1 MTEAEKGDVA
11 GGGGSGGDAG
21 GDAGGGERIQAL
33 GQVAGELMHD
43 LANVVAVVHGRAS
56 LALGD
61 ARAGRP
67 ATAELERLV
76 EASEDLGGMLRDVLE
91 MLRGSRLSSEVRF
104 CPVRVVERTVRRFLD
119 GAPSVEIRLSSSL
132 PARAEVAGRA
142 SFLARAVLN
151 LLGNAA
157 RHARREID
165 LTLSAVEE
173 EAAEAG
179 GSSASW
185 LVLRVEDD
193 GAGVAPAL
201 VPQLFEPLVS
211 GTERPG
217 AAGLGLS
224 SARWAMEQL
233 GGRILHCTGSRLS
246 GAAFELRVPLYLPAP
261 PEETP
266 HPPHPQQVLPG
277 KKLVLIED
285 DRVVEEALS
294 RLLRRLGAEVLA
306 LSPAGVGE
314 EEMLRQLLGAL
325 PDAVL
330 LDLRLGRRE
339 GTQLFSALQAQL
351 PTLAERV
358 IFLSALAPGD
368 AAWDEAAATGQP
380 LLAKPL
386 DLPAL
391 ASALLQVCPQKR

>member
-1 MTEAEKGDVA
+1 M
-11 GGGGSGGDAG
+11 
-21 GDAGGGERIQAL
+21 
-33 GQVAGELMHD
+33 
-43 LANVVAVVHGRAS
+43 VAVVHGRAS

-91 MLRGSRLSSEVRF
+91 MLRGGRLSSEVRF

-157 RHARREID
+157 RHARHEIH
-165 LTLSAVEE
+165 LTLSVVEE
-173 EAAEAG
+173 EAAPAG
-179 GSSASW
+179 QGSSSSV

-193 GAGVAPAL
+193 GAGVSASL
-201 VPQLFEPLVS
+201 VPQLFEPLVR
-211 GTERPG
+211 GERPG

-224 SARWAMEQL
+224 SARWAVEQL
-233 GGRILHCTGSRLS
+233 DGRVLCCTGARLS
-246 GAAFELRVPLYLPAP
+246 GAAFELRVPLHVSAAAGEMVLPR
-261 PEETP
+261 
-266 HPPHPQQVLPG
+266 QVLTG

-285 DRVVEEALS
+285 DAAVQEALS
-294 RLLRRLGAEVLA
+294 RLLRRLGAEVLT
-306 LSPAGVGE
+306 LPPAGVGE

-339 GTQLFSALQAQL
+339 GTELWRALRAQV

-386 DLPAL
+386 DLSAL
-391 ASALLQVCPQKR
+391 ASALLRVCPEHGG